1 MKKRVLLNIMIA
13 SMAITGCGAF
23 QTIAKEP
30 TPVIEETKDSLKPRA
45 VTSENII
52 ITDEAAAEN
61 SEEIIAESSGIS
73 LDAGDSKILEST
85 IDQITE
91 KLEK

>member
-1 MKKRVLLNIMIA
+1 
-13 SMAITGCGAF
+13 MAITGCGAF

-30 TPVIEETKDSLKPRA
+30 APVTLETEDSLKPRA
-45 VTSENII
+45 ITSENII
-52 ITDEAAAEN
+52 ITDEAVIEN